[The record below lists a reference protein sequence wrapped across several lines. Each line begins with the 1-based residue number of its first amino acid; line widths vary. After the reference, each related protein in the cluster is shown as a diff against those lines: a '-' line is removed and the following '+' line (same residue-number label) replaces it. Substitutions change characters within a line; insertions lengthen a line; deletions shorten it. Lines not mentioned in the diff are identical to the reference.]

1 MKIHL
6 HSKNGMFTVEDFGRD
21 SITLSTK
28 HSSFSVPCDDFKCFA
43 GGINAPSEYERQG
56 FLGIVRPF
64 EACSE
69 ADAKAKAQQLAE
81 LLTEG
86 KDIYEDIY
94 LRRFEDNMELFDSKG
109 KFGLTNWKA
118 LYLEMKEKYESAKD
132 NYKDKLRLAERV
144 YNTQLDLSNWQ
155 CNENGIKFIIQLN
168 KEKYKPN
175 KYRLCFDPFEIMP
188 NFHSALSDLYT
199 LDSFDWPN
207 WKTQNGG
214 WLKVI
219 GDTVVLY
226 AKSGD
231 YGVYDD
237 EIAIQCAKEIF
248 PNKKIQS
255 FAGKEWSE
263 VTFKITIEDYD

>member
-1 MKIHL
+1 MFMKIHL

-64 EACSE
+64 EALSE
-69 ADAKAKAQQLAE
+69 ADSKAKAQQLAE
-81 LLTEG
+81 VLAEG

-94 LRRFEDNMELFDSKG
+94 LKRFEDSMHLADTIGKG
-109 KFGLTNWKA
+109 NTNWKA
-118 LYLEMKEKYESAKD
+118 LYEEMKKKYEDAKD
-132 NYKDKLRLAERV
+132 TYNDRLLLAERV
-144 YNTQLDLSNWQ
+144 YNTQLDLSNWK
-155 CNENGIKFIIQLN
+155 CNENGIKFIIQIKKQN
-168 KEKYKPN
+168 YRGA

-214 WLKVI
+214 WIKVI
-219 GDTVVLY
+219 DDTVVLY
-226 AKSGD
+226 AQSGD

-237 EIAIQCAKEIF
+237 EIAIECAKEIF
-248 PNKKIQS
+248 PDKKIKS

-263 VTFKITIEDYD
+263 ILKTFKSI